1 MESVSN
7 LSKYSIILPTY
18 EERDNIPIITWLI
31 FDMAEKNELD
41 IELVVVDDNSPDG
54 TSLVVEELQRLYGKD
69 KITLLKRAGKLGLG
83 SAYMDGIKK
92 CTGNYVILMD
102 ADFSHHPKFIPQ
114 FIELQQ
120 RTKCDI
126 VTGTRYQKN
135 GGVYGWDLYRKLT
148 SRVANFIASFLLNP
162 KNASDLTGS
171 FRLYRKNVLENIM
184 SQMVSKGYVFQ
195 MEVIIRAEKMGYT
208 IKEVPITFVDRVY
221 GESKLGTNEIVSYLK
236 GLLGLAKEL

>member
-1 MESVSN
+1 MEASN
-7 LSKYSIILPTY
+7 NLCKYSIILPTY

-31 FDMAEKNELD
+31 FDMANKNDLD

-54 TSLVVEELQRLYGKD
+54 TSLVVEELQRLYGEE
-69 KITLLKRAGKLGLG
+69 KIILLKRAGKLGLG

-92 CTGNYVILMD
+92 CSGNYIILMD

-114 FIELQQ
+114 FIEVQQ
-120 RTKCDI
+120 RTRCDV
-126 VTGTRYQKN
+126 VTGTRYRRG

-162 KNASDLTGS
+162 KHASDLTGS
-171 FRLYRKNVLENIM
+171 FRLYKKNVLEDIM
-184 SQMVSKGYVFQ
+184 SQVKSRGYVFQ
-195 MEVIIRAEKMGYT
+195 MEVIVRAEKMGYE

-221 GESKLGTNEIVSYLK
+221 GESKLGANEIVSYLK
-236 GLLGLAKEL
+236 GLVGLAQDL